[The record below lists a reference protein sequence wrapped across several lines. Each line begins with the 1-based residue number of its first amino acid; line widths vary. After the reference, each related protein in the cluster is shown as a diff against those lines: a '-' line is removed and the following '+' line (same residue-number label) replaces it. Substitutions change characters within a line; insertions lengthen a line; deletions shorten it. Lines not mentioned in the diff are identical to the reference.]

1 MLALLFWRFLDPWL
15 QASPLHQMA
24 GRQALHGGYHIYHPF
39 GSLYDYILL
48 EDSRFGGG
56 IDALNR
62 STQHTQGRKDDT
74 IRT

>member
-1 MLALLFWRFLDPWL
+1 
-15 QASPLHQMA
+15 MA